1 MRLVWSDAA
10 VSDRDTIFDYIAL
23 ENPQAAIEV
32 DLKLSAAVNRLLVF
46 PLSGRTGRV
55 ERTRE
60 LPLVGTPY
68 IVVYLVDG
76 ERVRVLRVLHGAQMW
91 PD

>member
-1 MRLVWSDAA
+1 MRLFWSDAA

-23 ENPQAAIEV
+23 DNPQAAIEL
-32 DLKLSAAVNRLLVF
+32 DLKLSAAASRLLTF
-46 PLSGRTGRV
+46 PQSGRCGRV

-68 IVVYLVDG
+68 VIVYRVEE